1 MRRRKN
7 AKNYLQSIG
16 IASKASLECKFM
28 MTISKY
34 LLLFSSTLQADENK
48 TRNFELRAFETKA
61 TRAVC
66 FGLVTEPIGT
76 KFSPPGE
83 GEFSPFGWSRVVS
96 KKRTILLTTE
106 LACSKRS
113 DIVGKVANWG
123 KRVKKRALRCP
134 SIFPV
139 SFSHAVLRAVALIL
153 RAFPL

>member
-7 AKNYLQSIG
+7 AKNYLQSIR
-16 IASKASLECKFM
+16 IASIASLECKSM

-34 LLLFSSTLQADENK
+34 LLRFSSTLQADENK
-48 TRNFELRAFETKA
+48 TRNFDLRAFETKA
-61 TRAVC
+61 VC
-66 FGLVTEPIGT
+66 FGLATEPIGT

-83 GEFSPFGWSRVVS
+83 GEFSPFGWSRAVS

-123 KRVKKRALRCP
+123 KGVKKRAPRCP
-134 SIFPV
+134 SILPV
-139 SFSHAVLRAVALIL
+139 SFSHAVLLAVALFFAPIP
-153 RAFPL
+153 AN